1 MAPRIGGGTNVH
13 VGVGHPYGNATWRKP
28 MSTGR
33 RIAQEIRLAAETGRL
48 GEIVT

>member
-1 MAPRIGGGTNVH
+1 
-13 VGVGHPYGNATWRKP
+13 

-33 RIAQEIRLAAETGRL
+33 RIALEIRHAVDAGRL